1 MNGSSPHRLCL
12 FIDVRHDVLHLFEN
26 KKMPISQTLELTRAQ
41 ESRAAIER
49 IYIEMRH
56 LFNSG
61 IYRPSGA
68 SGQQLVDSLL
78 TLRPEI
84 YGSMNDPAKVEL
96 DGLVYVIDR
105 LPKGIEECRFIRLI
119 SEEGYHHSGFEVIVP
134 HARKRNCYRIDDE
147 QMFIEV
153 TRGRS
158 EIYDILTHLTFMYHE
173 AAKIKMHAFD
183 GAGGHKKEWV
193 FLEKLICS
201 GAALDEKSR
210 ELAFTYLSTLLGR
223 TYDETKAAVVRLQAS
238 KSNNNGLFHIVYWLG
253 KLIMDEEKE
262 DKKIE
267 ISFSPTLRQ
276 RIGHHIYGERWASQI
291 NTYLQKARLLSRPI
305 HVISANLHSFINT
318 LYGFAALGDIVEKSK
333 KSLEELAVMLS
344 DPKRKDLN
352 EKIGQYALKN
362 GTHLIY
368 DSIGTNISVQVID
381 TSKLN
386 WDALPTELGADPKRS
401 PRENQPVLIVFDYA
415 FGEQAYEIMDELLKP
430 LEEENRGQIH
440 VKSINIMG
448 KAGILEGE
456 KGDIMI
462 PTAHVFEGTADNY
475 PLRNDFCSRDFEGF
489 GLGVYE
495 GPMITVLGTSLQNKE
510 VLDYFKSSSWNAIGL
525 EMEGA
530 HYQKAIQAH
539 AIIRN
544 SISRNVILRYAYYA
558 SDNPL
563 VTGNTLASGSLG
575 LLGVKPTYLITRK
588 ILEKIF
594 SEH

>member
-1 MNGSSPHRLCL
+1 MSLQH
-12 FIDVRHDVLHLFEN
+12 
-26 KKMPISQTLELTRAQ
+26 PIELTKAQ

-49 IYIEMRH
+49 VYIEMRH

-61 IYRPSGA
+61 IYKPSGA
-68 SGQQLVDSLL
+68 SGQQLTDSLL

-84 YGSMNDPAKVEL
+84 YGSMNDPSKVEL
-96 DGLVYVIDR
+96 DGLVYVIER

-119 SEEGYHHSGFEVIVP
+119 SEEGYHKSGFEVLIP

-173 AAKIKMHAFD
+173 AEKIKEHAYD
-183 GAGGHKKEWV
+183 GGGKLRKEWLA
-193 FLEKLICS
+193 LERLVTSEQDLK
-201 GAALDEKSR
+201 GKSK

-223 TYDETKAAVVRLQAS
+223 TYEETKAAVMRLQSS

-253 KLIMDEEKE
+253 TLIIREKQE
-262 DKKIE
+262 SKTIE

-276 RIGHHIYGERWASQI
+276 RIGHHMYGERWSQQI
-291 NTYLQKARLLSRPI
+291 NKYLIKAKLLDRPI
-305 HVISANLHSFINT
+305 HVISANLHSFLNT
-318 LYGFAALGDIVEKSK
+318 LYSFAALKESERK
-333 KSLEELAVMLS
+333 KQSLEDVALMLS
-344 DPKRKDLN
+344 DPKNKEFNDRV
-352 EKIGQYALKN
+352 EAFASKN
-362 GTHLIY
+362 GLHLIK
-368 DSIGTNISVQVID
+368 DSNGTNISAQVID
-381 TSKLN
+381 TAKINFDL
-386 WDALPTELGADPKRS
+386 LPTEIKADLAKTKS
-401 PRENQPVLIVFDYA
+401 KKPVLIVFDYA

-430 LEEENRGQIH
+430 LEENDQISIR
-440 VKSINIMG
+440 VASINIMG
-448 KAGILEGE
+448 KAGILQGG

-475 PLRNDFCSRDFEGF
+475 PIVNDFKASDFHAK
-489 GLGVYE
+489 GLYVCE

-510 VLDYFKSSSWNAIGL
+510 VLEYFESSSWNAIGL

-530 HYQKAIQAH
+530 HYQKAIQSH

-544 SISRNVILRYAYYA
+544 SISKDVVLRYAYYA

-575 LLGVKPTYLITRK
+575 LVGVKPTYLITTA
-588 ILEKIF
+588 IINKIF
-594 SEH
+594 QQED